1 MKTWDTS
8 IKFLVYIEPNIM
20 EILNFQLHFRFCGS
34 HLEFWKLLKGES
46 STPTWISFQGPHRL
60 IISREKNYI
69 KHFQVTPH
77 CCWTMST
84 FLPNSTPN
92 TFSGPIINSILP
104 NFPMF
109 SSFTTISFV
118 LFILS
123 FDPEIFSKSCMIFKH
138 GAIYVE
144 FFKKMFVSST
154 YWHNFISVQLLHLWY
169 LFLLYPYY
177 FWSYMTEAQPEL

>member
-1 MKTWDTS
+1 MMWRCTRKTSRRTNWLSLAEIIGSHENIRDTS

-77 CCWTMST
+77 GCWTIQYHGAT
-84 FLPNSTPN
+84 NTTIGHIFPNRPVDVVNISYN
-92 TFSGPIINSILP
+92 FVWYNKGLACMYPIIHILVDELNRLWWICRPKMSVYISI
-104 NFPMF
+104 
-109 SSFTTISFV
+109 
-118 LFILS
+118 
-123 FDPEIFSKSCMIFKH
+123 
-138 GAIYVE
+138 GY
-144 FFKKMFVSST
+144 
-154 YWHNFISVQLLHLWY
+154 LL
-169 LFLLYPYY
+169 
-177 FWSYMTEAQPEL
+177 